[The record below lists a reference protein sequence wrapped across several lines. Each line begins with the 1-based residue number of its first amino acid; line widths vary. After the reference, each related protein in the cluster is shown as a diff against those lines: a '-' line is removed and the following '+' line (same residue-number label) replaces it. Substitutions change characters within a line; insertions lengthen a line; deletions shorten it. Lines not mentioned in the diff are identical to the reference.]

1 MDRRPLVASA
11 AGGSISSLLL
21 WALQEGLKHQ
31 PDFPSL
37 EVTERF
43 NISGFSGDFWLGL
56 LLGFLLWPLLEI
68 LVLVKQW
75 LVLSLRAR
83 IQGFSG
89 IGPGKLY
96 QVLHE

>member
-21 WALQEGLKHQ
+21 WALQEGLKQQ

-37 EVTERF
+37 EVSERF
-43 NISGFSGDFWLGL
+43 NFPGASSDFWLGL
-56 LLGFLLWPLLEI
+56 LLGFILWPLIEI

-83 IQGFSG
+83 IQSFTGFGS
-89 IGPGKLY
+89 GKLY